1 VAETNLQSRSEAV
14 QPSLWDR
21 LVDDLPGI
29 VVETDRRCAELSAQL
44 GAARVDR
51 VLAGGMRALQ
61 REDDL
66 DGPEAR
72 ALAQLVQ
79 QMERRAFLEN
89 RAVVVTAEVLRDAV
103 RRDLE
108 ALFNIERTA
117 SGLLLTDREADVQE
131 SPGDLLADFP
141 EVRRSVVNFGAPSFA
156 GRIESDFNPDALSRE
171 IRDVL
176 AVFEPRLKRESIK
189 VTVTFSPKTG
199 MRIVVD
205 GVLMLMPVAERL
217 RLSTTVDLDSGRA
230 STRVEAL

>member
-1 VAETNLQSRSEAV
+1 VAETNLQSRTEAV

-29 VVETDRRCAELSAQL
+29 VVESDRRRAELSAQL

-51 VLAGGMRALQ
+51 VLAGGLRALQ

-66 DGPEAR
+66 DEPEAR

-79 QMERRAFLEN
+79 QFERRAFLEN
-89 RAVVVTAEVLRDAV
+89 RAVVVTADVLRDAV
-103 RRDLE
+103 RRDIE
-108 ALFNIERTA
+108 ALFNIERLA
-117 SGLLLTDREADVQE
+117 SDILLSDREHDATE
-131 SPGDLLADFP
+131 SPAALLADFP

-156 GRIESDFNPDALSRE
+156 GRTESDFNTEALARDIRE
-171 IRDVL
+171 VL
-176 AVFEPRLKRESIK
+176 AVFEPRLKRDTIK
-189 VTVTFSPKTG
+189 VVVSFSPKTG

-205 GVLMLMPVAERL
+205 GTLMVLPVAERL

-230 STRVEAL
+230 ATRVEAL

>member
-1 VAETNLQSRSEAV
+1 
-14 QPSLWDR
+14 
-21 LVDDLPGI
+21 
-29 VVETDRRCAELSAQL
+29 
-44 GAARVDR
+44 
-51 VLAGGMRALQ
+51 
-61 REDDL
+61 
-66 DGPEAR
+66 
-72 ALAQLVQ
+72 
-79 QMERRAFLEN
+79 
-89 RAVVVTAEVLRDAV
+89 
-103 RRDLE
+103 
-108 ALFNIERTA
+108 
-117 SGLLLTDREADVQE
+117 
-131 SPGDLLADFP
+131 
-141 EVRRSVVNFGAPSFA
+141 VRRSVVNFGAPSFA